1 MALNS
6 SGPISLAGATAG
18 QSIAVELGVSST
30 GQISLNDANVRTLAA
45 VPSGAIIMPT
55 NFYGK
60 SSAYTTFTLGTAV
73 QMGSSANDGFASA
86 AVLSS
91 TSAIIFYNGNVDNK
105 SGTISVFARYI
116 TVSGTTITA
125 NSQVT
130 LFSSINQDLGRI
142 RGATGI
148 DGTYALLSRGSG
160 GLNLI
165 KLTGTTPAV
174 VGSALFGGSA
184 TAVGRTHGILTS
196 TTYLAGLADWVG
208 GFVKAAVVTRS
219 GDTISSGT
227 IASVSTGG
235 VTANSG
241 YSITS
246 AAGSSTTAIV
256 MYNNRAY
263 PVTVSGTTA
272 TIGGGFLTAPG
283 YYNAGSGVSKSST
296 TNRYLVSGNG
306 LSGDNVGVQ
315 IVDQSGTSLSG
326 GTTRNFGFIAGR
338 VPANSFCKMMAN
350 SSSAAAVT
358 GEFGNPFVINISGTT
373 ISATKTNMVSTDSSN
388 GGTFDT
394 ITTTQAVLPIIP
406 SNTRVAIG
414 TAS

>member
-1 MALNS
+1 MALNA

-105 SGTISVFARYI
+105 SGTQSLFARYI
-116 TVSGTTITA
+116 TVSGTTISA
-125 NSQVT
+125 NTQVT
-130 LFSSINQDLGRI
+130 LFSGVQSDSCRI

-165 KLTGTTPAV
+165 KVTGTSPAV
-174 VGSALFGGSA
+174 VGSTLFGGSSQS
-184 TAVGRTHGILTS
+184 VGRTQGILTS
-196 TTYLAGLADWVG
+196 TTYLVGMAEWTAGS
-208 GFVKAAVVTRS
+208 VKAAVVTRS

-227 IASVSTGG
+227 VASLSTGG
-235 VTANSG
+235 VTANAG

-283 YYNAGSGVSKSST
+283 YYNAASGVSKSST

-326 GTTRNFGFIAGR
+326 GTKYRE
-338 VPANSFCKMMAN
+338 VYS
-350 SSSAAAVT
+350 
-358 GEFGNPFVINISGTT
+358 
-373 ISATKTNMVSTDSSN
+373 
-388 GGTFDT
+388 
-394 ITTTQAVLPIIP
+394 L
-406 SNTRVAIG
+406 
-414 TAS
+414 

>member
-1 MALNS
+1 MALNA

-116 TVSGTTITA
+116 TVSGTTISA
-125 NSQVT
+125 NTQVT
-130 LFSSINQDLGRI
+130 LFSGVQSDSCRI

-165 KLTGTTPAV
+165 KVTGTSPAV
-174 VGSALFGGSA
+174 VGSTLFGGSSQS
-184 TAVGRTHGILTS
+184 VGRTQGILTS
-196 TTYLAGLADWVG
+196 TTYLVGMAEWTAGS
-208 GFVKAAVVTRS
+208 VKAAVVTRS

-227 IASVSTGG
+227 VASLSTGG
-235 VTANSG
+235 VTANAG

-283 YYNAGSGVSKSST
+283 YYNAASGVSKSST

-306 LSGDNVGVQ
+306 LYGDNVGVQ

-338 VPANSFCKMMAN
+338 VPASSFCKMMAN
-350 SSSAAAVT
+350 SSSAAAVG
-358 GEFGNPFVINISGTT
+358 GEYGNPFVINISGTT